1 MRAIQVEQF
10 GGPEVL
16 ELVELPDP
24 QVPDGALLIDV
35 EAAGVNYADT
45 HQAENSYLAPAQ
57 VPLVPGAEVV
67 GRTADGRRVVALLSG
82 GGYAEKAVA
91 WPQLTWD
98 VPDGVSDSAALSI
111 VLQGATAWHLLKT
124 SAKLADDETVV
135 VHAAGG
141 GVGTIAVQLAR
152 KWGAGRVIATA
163 STEETRAQA
172 LELGADVAI
181 DSRVESADEMNSR
194 LREANE
200 GNKVDVI
207 LDMVGGPT
215 TDGSL
220 KALAPF
226 GRHVVYGMAG
236 RVPAKDVNVAML
248 MGTSRAVIG
257 FWLVHCMT
265 KPGMMDDAVGGLL
278 DLVAA
283 SEVTTVEGGSFPLAE
298 ARAAHE
304 AIRGRGTSGKLIL
317 VP

>member
-1 MRAIQVEQF
+1 MRAIQVKEF

-16 ELVELPDP
+16 ELVELPAP
-24 QVPDGALLIDV
+24 SVPDGALLIKVD
-35 EAAGVNYADT
+35 AAGVNFADT
-45 HQAENSYLAPAQ
+45 HQAENSYLAPAEL
-57 VPLVPGAEVV
+57 PLIPGAEAV
-67 GRTADGRRVVALLSG
+67 GRTADGRRVVALLAG
-82 GGYAEKAVA
+82 GGYAEQVVA
-91 WPQLTWD
+91 WPQLAWD
-98 VPDGVSDSAALSI
+98 VPDGVSDSAALSV

-124 SAKLADDETVV
+124 SARLAEGESVV

-141 GVGTIAVQLAR
+141 GVGTIAVQLAKR
-152 KWGAGRVIATA
+152 FGAGRVIATA
-163 STEETRAQA
+163 SSEQKRDQA
-172 LELGADVAI
+172 LELGADVAV
-181 DSRVESADEMNSR
+181 DSRVEGADEMKQR

-200 GNKVDVI
+200 GKKVDVI

-220 KALAPF
+220 GALAPF
-226 GRHVVYGMAG
+226 GRHVVFGMAG
-236 RVPAKDVNVAML
+236 RVPPKEVSIPML

-265 KPGMMDDAVGGLL
+265 KPQLMDEAVVGLL

-283 SEVTTVEGGSFPLAE
+283 GEVRTIEGGSYPLAE
-298 ARAAHE
+298 ARSAHE